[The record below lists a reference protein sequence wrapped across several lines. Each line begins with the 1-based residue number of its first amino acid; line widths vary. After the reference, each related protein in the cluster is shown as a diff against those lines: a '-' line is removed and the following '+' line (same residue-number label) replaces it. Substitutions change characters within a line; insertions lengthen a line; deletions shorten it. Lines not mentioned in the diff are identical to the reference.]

1 MVSVGHFSIDTI
13 FLPHKDKPFVILGGS
28 VTYASLAARRLD
40 AQVAVFSKVG
50 GDFPSAYSWWLRQEG
65 VDLSGVFKVESAQ
78 TTRFEL
84 KYSSD
89 LLHRTLKLKS
99 RAPSIAIEDLP
110 SSLKTQVVHIAPIA
124 NEISYEGV
132 EKLRKCAKVLSLDP
146 QGLVRNFD
154 KDGNVTLTSPADV
167 RILELVNIYK
177 SSLSEI
183 NAITNLSDLK
193 SAIKAIHDHGVETV
207 IVTLGIEGAV
217 LSMEGAIHKIPACKS
232 ERVVDPTGAGD
243 AFIGGFL
250 AEYVHSEDLL
260 WCGCVGSATASFV
273 VEAVGPT
280 FFGGKEEIYR
290 RARAIY
296 GKEIKV

>member
-1 MVSVGHFSIDTI
+1 MGHFSIDTI
-13 FLPHKDKPFVILGGS
+13 FLPNRYQPYVILGGS
-28 VTYASLAARRLD
+28 VTYASLAAKRLD
-40 AQVAVFSKVG
+40 AQVAVLSKVG
-50 GDFPSAYSWWLRQEG
+50 GDFPSAYSWWLSQEG
-65 VDLSGVFKVESAQ
+65 VDLSGVVKVDNAQ

-84 KYSSD
+84 KYTRD
-89 LLHRTLKLKS
+89 LSHRTLQLKS

-110 SSLKTQVVHIAPIA
+110 SSLKAQVVHIAPIA
-124 NEISYEGV
+124 NEISYEV
-132 EKLRKCAKVLSLDP
+132 AEKLRKCAKVLSLDP

-154 KDGNVTLTSPADV
+154 KDGNVTRASLADE

-193 SAIKAIHDHGVETV
+193 RAIKAIHDHGVETV

-217 LSMEGAIHKIPACKS
+217 LSMEGSIHKIPTCKS

-250 AEYVHSEDLL
+250 AEYVRSEDLL
-260 WCGCVGSATASFV
+260 WCGCVGSAAASFV

-280 FFGGKEEIYR
+280 FSSGKEEIYR